1 MRSRDLRRSF
11 LTWDSRK
18 RTCVVLT
25 GLWLDTWKT
34 HRSVCQTSIVVNAKN
49 KKEVS
54 EQNIII
60 QIQLPYLSLRIIDM
74 SVIHMA
80 VTLYFHIY
88 TMIMGD
94 NHIRSDIYSGR
105 KTQVGYCVCTVEL
118 FPSTVEF
125 SYLIA
130 QINFFYNSSSDH
142 VGCSK
147 SHILLFFV
155 RTHSHTLVY
164 GTPCNILCLILF
176 GLILKSFCKLFTM
189 A

>member
-1 MRSRDLRRSF
+1 MRQQEEDMCGANRA
-11 LTWDSRK
+11 LTRH
-18 RTCVVLT
+18 LE
-25 GLWLDTWKT
+25 DTQV
-34 HRSVCQTSIVVNAKN
+34 SLSDFYSGQCKN

-54 EQNIII
+54 EQNIIT

-80 VTLYFHIY
+80 VILFFCIY
-88 TMIMGD
+88 TVITGD

-147 SHILLFFV
+147 SHMFLFFCKNSF
-155 RTHSHTLVY
+155 THTCIWN
-164 GTPCNILCLILF
+164 P
-176 GLILKSFCKLFTM
+176 M
-189 A
+189 